1 MTSIKQIHANQCNAL
16 KSTGPRTEEGKGAS
30 KMNALKHGLMARE
43 VVMPGES
50 SEDFGNLRGMLHQEF
65 EPVGFYE
72 QLRVDEL
79 AGLYFRLARIQRI
92 EGEILVHARNE
103 VRLELARTR
112 NMAAR
117 TRALESRP
125 SKDIDSG
132 VSEESERFSE
142 QGRELEEELETSADT
157 VGAAFMHDART
168 GDSLSKVGRHE
179 ARIRNAITRI
189 VNELGELQDIRY
201 LDGRL
206 GIRGAD
212 GQRISPAEPEN
223 TV

>member
-1 MTSIKQIHANQCNAL
+1 MTSIKQIHANQRNAV
-16 KSTGPRTEEGKGAS
+16 KSTGPRTDEGKGAS

-43 VVMPGES
+43 VLMPGES

-65 EPVGFYE
+65 EPVGSYE
-72 QLRVDEL
+72 MFLVDEL
-79 AGLYFRLARIQRI
+79 AGQFFRLFRVYRI
-92 EGEILVHARNE
+92 EGGILVHARNE
-103 VRLELARTR
+103 VRLQLANSRR
-112 NMAAR
+112 MAAR
-117 TRALESRP
+117 TRTLESRP

>member
-1 MTSIKQIHANQCNAL
+1 MTSIKQIHANQRNAL
-16 KSTGPRTEEGKGAS
+16 KSTGPRTDEGKGAS

-79 AGLYFRLARIQRI
+79 AGLFFRLFRVYRI

-103 VRLELARTR
+103 VRLQLANSRR
-112 NMAAR
+112 MAAR
-117 TRALESRP
+117 TRTLESRP